1 MFEGML
7 IFALGAAAII
17 NLPPML
23 LEWDE
28 RRTQMMVTVQT
39 QDDID
44 REKQQVLVKTKEN
57 TQK

>member
-7 IFALGAAAII
+7 IFALGTAAII

-28 RRTQMMVTVQT
+28 RRTQIMVTVQT
-39 QDDID
+39 QDDIN
-44 REKQQVLVKTKEN
+44 REKQQVLVKNKEN